1 MLYRAKD
8 ISSEFPRNF
17 WILTGATFI
26 DQVGGWLLF
35 PFFALYV
42 TDHFGVGMTEVGI
55 LFAIFSVAN
64 FFGGAV
70 GGALTDRLGRKWMLI
85 FGLVASA
92 SSSLLMPFIDELA
105 VFYTLA
111 VFVGLLATVGGPAQ
125 QAMVA
130 DILPEQKH
138 AEGYGVQRVSLNLAA
153 AVGPAIGGVLA
164 AQSFLLLFIADAV
177 SSIITAVIVYYSL
190 PETKPQVREDAE
202 EQSLLDTI
210 RGYRIVLRDNLFM
223 AFWFISTLT
232 VLAYSQ
238 INSTLSVYLRD
249 VHGLTAQSYGYL
261 LSINAALVVLFQFW
275 VTRRVSRFPEMLM
288 MALGSILYAI
298 GFSMIGFVSGFDMFA
313 VAMIVITVGEMI
325 TVPVA
330 QALVAR
336 FAPEDMRGRYMAV
349 FGFTW
354 AIPFAIGPLLAG
366 LIMDNLNPDLVW
378 YLSGLFALVAV
389 AGYLWMQFR
398 SAKRI
403 GASVQA
409 EGIRSSE
416 EFLGS

>member
-1 MLYRAKD
+1 MLSRVRN
-8 ISSEFPRNF
+8 ISQEYPRPF

-64 FFGGAV
+64 LIGGV
-70 GGALTDRLGRKWMLI
+70 IGGALTDKLGRKWMLM

-92 SSSLLMPFIDELA
+92 TSSLLMAFVDDLA
-105 VFYTLA
+105 IFYALA
-111 VFVGLLATVGGPAQ
+111 AFVGLLATAGGPAQ

-130 DILPEQKH
+130 DILPEEKQ
-138 AEGYGVQRVSLNLAA
+138 AEGYGLQRVSMNLAA
-153 AVGPAIGGVLA
+153 AIGPAIGGLLA
-164 AQSFLLLFIADAV
+164 AQSFLLLFITDAV
-177 SSIITAVIVYYSL
+177 TSIITAIIVYYLL
-190 PETKPQVREDAE
+190 PETKPEVQEQAE
-202 EQSLLDTI
+202 EESLLQSI
-210 RGYRIVLRDNLFM
+210 KGYRIVIQDNLFM
-223 AFWFISTLT
+223 AFWLISTLT

-238 INSTLSVYLRD
+238 VNSTLSVYLRD

-261 LSINAALVVLFQFW
+261 LSMNAAMVVLFQFW
-275 VTRRVSRFPEMLM
+275 ITRRVSKYPAMLM
-288 MALGSILYAI
+288 MAAGSALYAI
-298 GFSMIGFVSGFDMFA
+298 GFGMIGFVSGFGLFA
-313 VAMIVITVGEMI
+313 VAMIIITVGEMI

-354 AIPFAIGPLLAG
+354 TIPFAIGPLLAG

-378 YLSGLFALVAV
+378 YLSGLVGLFAV
-389 AGYLWMQFR
+389 AGYLWLQLR
-398 SAKRI
+398 DARRI
-403 GASVQA
+403 GTEA
-409 EGIRSSE
+409 ETESSE
-416 EFLGS
+416 TAA